1 MRPWIAVAYSAPV
14 AAATAVFIIYPIGQ
28 GSFSDGILCLIFA
41 YFITLVQEQAT
52 LTNLKFK
59 VLMSLKGT
67 SKTCLDGENPTNQIF
82 TIEEKESSSRVL
94 FSSGQPR
101 AKDYSTNHSSGS
113 LHDLQHRK

>member
-1 MRPWIAVAYSAPV
+1 MKGRFLSRAK
-14 AAATAVFIIYPIGQ
+14 TGQ
-28 GSFSDGILCLIFA
+28 DLANLVEHMCLCLIFA